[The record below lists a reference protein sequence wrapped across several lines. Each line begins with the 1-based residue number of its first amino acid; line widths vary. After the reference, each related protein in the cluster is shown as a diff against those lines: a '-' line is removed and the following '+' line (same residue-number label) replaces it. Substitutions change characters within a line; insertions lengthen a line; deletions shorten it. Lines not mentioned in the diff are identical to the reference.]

1 MSRVAERFEDMSQRG
16 RIRLIEQTDGDVCVA
31 VIEDPNSEGR
41 GCMACIEF
49 CSPYAGGGKSPRTL
63 EALKVLMQAIADDNA
78 DESLRSRRGE
88 RGMGV
93 EAL

>member
-1 MSRVAERFEDMSQRG
+1 MSIAERFEDMSQRG
-16 RIRLIEQTDGDVCVA
+16 RIRLIEQDDGDVCVA
-31 VIEDPNSEGR
+31 VIEDPNSGNG

-63 EALKVLMQAIADDNA
+63 AALKALMRAIAEDNA
-78 DESLRSRRGE
+78 DGSLSSRRGE

-93 EAL
+93 EK